1 MPCVSCVLAWSSV
14 GTFHFTVPACQR
26 DKKTAKG
33 LPIFQIGGSTCQ
45 KACQFL
51 NFVSQKACQFLNYFL
66 RENTFNF
73 SIMVDICKFQKYLE
87 NSRKFIS
94 RNKEF
99 KFWHLL
105 ISLYTW
111 YTLYLLLL
119 VYHVH
124 HKSGRE
130 SMHHVNWLG
139 TTLRT
144 IVLENLVMRNRRKH
158 NHNKFS
164 YNYLGSPTRTEHS
177 LRRS

>member
-1 MPCVSCVLAWSSV
+1 MSCVLAWSSV
-14 GTFHFTVPACQR
+14 GTFHFNVPACQR
-26 DKKTAKG
+26 HKKPPKG
-33 LPIFQIGGSTCQ
+33 VPIFQIGGSTRQKTCQFLNFINQ

-51 NFVSQKACQFLNYFL
+51 NCFV
-66 RENTFNF
+66 RENTVNF

-105 ISLYTW
+105 ISF
-111 YTLYLLLL
+111 YTLYILLLL
-119 VYHVH
+119 AYHVQN
-124 HKSGRE
+124 KSCRE
-130 SMHHVNWLG
+130 GMHHVSWLG

-144 IVLENLVMRNRRKH
+144 ILLENLVMRNRRKH
-158 NHNKFS
+158 SHNKFS
-164 YNYLGSPTRTEHS
+164 YNYLGSPTRTDHN